1 MRPVK
6 VRPHNPRKKI
16 PVGPFAAATW
26 MPKADIAALIADR
39 VMRGGRKTGDDW
51 RTVLDRVNHALDYA
65 MKNKPFLAANAQ
77 GQLQLGTVMA
87 WASSKRNWIG
97 LFDDFP
103 KIHGGSVAMTSN
115 FVASIAAEVSIDGDV
130 LPDDIESAHK
140 LIRSLK
146 AAQSLTETHLN
157 AKNVE
162 KKRKADL

>member
-1 MRPVK
+1 MKPIK
-6 VRPHNPRKKI
+6 ISPHNPRKKI
-16 PVGPFAAATW
+16 PVGPFAATTW
-26 MPKADIAALIADR
+26 MHKADIAALIADR
-39 VMRGGRKTGDDW
+39 VIRCGRKTGDDW
-51 RTVLDRVNHALDYA
+51 RTVLDRVNHAVDYA
-65 MKNKPFLAANAQ
+65 VKNKPFLAANAE
-77 GQLQLGTVMA
+77 GQLQLGAVMA

-103 KIHGGSVAMTSN
+103 KIHCGTLVMTSN
-115 FVASIAAEVSIDGDV
+115 FVSSIAAEVCIDGDV

-146 AAQSLTETHLN
+146 AAQSLTDTHLN